1 MDKEDVVCTCVYIC
15 PHTVKYYSALK
26 RKKKKEILLFATTWM
41 NLEGVMLSEIKPAKE
56 RRTLHGVISVESKK
70 KKSNSQKQ
78 RVENRV
84 VSMRRDV
91 GEIGRGW

>member
-1 MDKEDVVCTCVYIC
+1 MYVCVYMSTHSEILFSF
-15 PHTVKYYSALK
+15 KK
-26 RKKKKEILLFATTWM
+26 KKKKEILLFATTWM